1 MDQIKVL
8 YVDDEEQNLTGFYA
22 NFRRQ
27 FHIQTALSAQEAREI
42 LKNDWFHVILA
53 DNRMPNETG
62 VEFLSSYLRINPKP
76 IRILITA
83 QTDVRT
89 VIDAINSGNIFK
101 YIEKPAPEDQ
111 IEFAIREAFQLYEA
125 RESLEI
131 KNKELQKTNEELD
144 KFIYSASHDLRAPIL
159 SILGLVKLGYQ
170 DMINIEKYLVMIEK
184 SAVKLDA
191 FILNLIHYYKN
202 AKLEVFPQP
211 ISLSELAKEIFENV
225 LYFDGAE
232 TITFNITQ
240 LEKDHLFTTD
250 RTKLSIILNN
260 LITNAIRYRDKEKEI
275 KRLDI
280 DISFKDSKAII
291 SIKDNGIGIEPEN
304 LTKIFSMFYKVSKHS
319 QGSGI
324 GMYIVKD
331 AIEKLK
337 GTLEIKSD
345 VHVGTEFIVTVPEM
359 EIGELEA

>member
-22 NFRRQ
+22 NYRRQ
-27 FHIQTALSAQEAREI
+27 FHIQTALSAKEAREI

-62 VEFLSSYLRINPKP
+62 VEFLSDYLRINPKP

-83 QTDVRT
+83 QTDVKT
-89 VIDAINSGNIFK
+89 VIDAINSGQIFK
-101 YIEKPAPEDQ
+101 YIEKPAPDDQ

-131 KNKELQKTNEELD
+131 KNRELEKTNIELD

-170 DMINIEKYLVMIEK
+170 DMVNAEKYMVMIEK

-191 FILNLIHYYKN
+191 FILNLVHYYKN

-211 ISLSELAKEIFENV
+211 INLAELAKEIFDNI
-225 LYFDGAE
+225 LYFDGAD
-232 TITFNITQ
+232 TITFTVSQ
-240 LEKDHLFTTD
+240 QEKERLFTTD
-250 RTKLSIILNN
+250 KTKLSIIFNN
-260 LITNAIRYRDKEKEI
+260 LITNAIRYRDKQKET

-280 DISFKDSKAII
+280 EITFKDKNVVI

-331 AIEKLK
+331 AIEKLN
-337 GTLEIKSD
+337 GNLEVKSE
-345 VHVGTEFIVTVPEM
+345 VPVGTEFIVTVPEM
-359 EIGELEA
+359 EISELDK